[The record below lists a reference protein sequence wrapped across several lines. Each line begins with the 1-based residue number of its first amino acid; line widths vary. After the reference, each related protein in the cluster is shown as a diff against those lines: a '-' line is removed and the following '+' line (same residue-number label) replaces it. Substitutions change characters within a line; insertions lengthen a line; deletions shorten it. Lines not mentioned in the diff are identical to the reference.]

1 MILGKPSSAI
11 TVTVETPPAQTLKHQ
26 SPAATPASALHTLT
40 PGALRSMAAY
50 PPTRDVRTPS
60 VSPPQRSARPYSSP
74 SPLSSRSPMTYNGG
88 PEPSSS
94 LFARQPLEAFFI
106 SSPQPMPVVVSEEL
120 GGVPGSHQPIPDLRF
135 EASAHSGLRVESNGK
150 MASNIGGAYLACI
163 RLTPAVPS
171 TGKWR
176 ALLEIT
182 RPGSSSSGNSNNT
195 DAISQVLREGCGSFV
210 GVCDPERHN
219 AATSRAMG
227 SAQAWMVSLRTGSRF
242 HNGRDLPEPYASP
255 APPGSIIAVMIDMD
269 NKLTRIQVDGDIPVR

>member
-1 MILGKPSSAI
+1 M
-11 TVTVETPPAQTLKHQ
+11 
-26 SPAATPASALHTLT
+26 
-40 PGALRSMAAY
+40 
-50 PPTRDVRTPS
+50 TRDVRTPS
-60 VSPPQRSARPYSSP
+60 LSPPQRSVRPYSSP
-74 SPLSSRSPMTYNGG
+74 SPLSARSSMTHNGG
-88 PEPSSS
+88 PDPSSARI
-94 LFARQPLEAFFI
+94 ARQALEASLI
-106 SSPQPMPVVVSEEL
+106 SSPQLMLVASSEQL
-120 GGVPGSHQPIPDLRF
+120 GGAPGSHQPIPDLRF
-135 EASAHSGLRVESNGK
+135 EAPAHAGIRVESNGK

-182 RPGSSSSGNSNNT
+182 RRGSSTSSNGNNT
-195 DAISQVLREGCGSFV
+195 DANSDVLREGCGSFV

-219 AATSRAMG
+219 AATSRGMG

-269 NKLTRIQVDGDIPVR
+269 NKLTRIQVNGDIPVR